1 MKMWFSFPSDP
12 SLMLTILYSVN
23 LFNLWKIFS
32 MKRFQTFHS
41 CKSIRKLFVSL
52 SHIYSML
59 ERMRKSY
66 YLLFGEVLLLKYFIV
81 TESKL
86 ILLNTWQTNKLR
98 QEVLEHE
105 IVTLFR
111 KIVDQETGWP
121 VSQRIFLPELDFKLL
136 FY

>member
-1 MKMWFSFPSDP
+1 MK
-12 SLMLTILYSVN
+12 
-23 LFNLWKIFS
+23 
-32 MKRFQTFHS
+32 
-41 CKSIRKLFVSL
+41 
-52 SHIYSML
+52 
-59 ERMRKSY
+59 KSY

-86 ILLNTWQTNKLR
+86 ILLNTWQTNKLK
-98 QEVLEHE
+98 QEVLGHE

-121 VSQRIFLPELDFKLL
+121 VSQRIILPELDLKLL

>member
-1 MKMWFSFPSDP
+1 
-12 SLMLTILYSVN
+12 
-23 LFNLWKIFS
+23 
-32 MKRFQTFHS
+32 
-41 CKSIRKLFVSL
+41 
-52 SHIYSML
+52 ML